1 MTASFN
7 WCRFIVMQYLLSNIA
22 SISAGHPFRGRIPES
37 IEGDAR
43 VVQIRD
49 INEYDQVIW
58 NDLIHTN
65 ITGRKQPDWLQ
76 QGDILFS
83 ARGQRN
89 RATLIDKTEEN
100 AVCAPHFFII
110 RVTSELIE
118 PAFLAWQLNQLPAQ
132 KYFLKSSQGSAV
144 ASIPRSLIA
153 ATPLFIPSLDK
164 QRSIMAMAAAHVKEK
179 QTLQAMIANRDM
191 QMQGIANDLLT
202 ASNCN

>member
-89 RATLIDKTEEN
+89 RATLIDKTEIN
-100 AVCAPHFFII
+100 
-110 RVTSELIE
+110 
-118 PAFLAWQLNQLPAQ
+118 PA
-132 KYFLKSSQGSAV
+132 SC
-144 ASIPRSLIA
+144 
-153 ATPLFIPSLDK
+153 
-164 QRSIMAMAAAHVKEK
+164 QRSGFGGAGN
-179 QTLQAMIANRDM
+179 L
-191 QMQGIANDLLT
+191 GFFLLT
-202 ASNCN
+202 FRAIRQ